1 MQSFQASSRV
11 FSFGGGIPLART
23 RTLTVGSAG
32 DTTTGKKTTNF
43 DAMRDLNG
51 RRIRHVKAVERI
63 KEWLEKK
70 KKEDE
75 LVTFLRDFLW
85 CFCLAKIVFV
95 FLLVCLPYICI
106 PIEDFLLTNF
116 LSCTSRQG
124 YGITQPYPI

>member
-1 MQSFQASSRV
+1 MRGFVPVSESYCSVSVVVSRWHV
-11 FSFGGGIPLART
+11 PLG
-23 RTLTVGSAG
+23 LAG

-75 LVTFLRDFLW
+75 LVTFILRDAFFLVKM
-85 CFCLAKIVFV
+85 LVFFFGCCRCCV
-95 FLLVCLPYICI
+95 YCIYINI
-106 PIEDFLLTNF
+106 YI
-116 LSCTSRQG
+116 
-124 YGITQPYPI
+124 